1 MKSSDRPSSSK
12 PNADAAPADSSV
24 PSAATADNDVSPA
37 APNHSVPDT
46 KQASRARG
54 RSGTTASAVS
64 QSLRKV
70 YESTLDEAIPDSMMD
85 LLRQLR

>member
-1 MKSSDRPSSSK
+1 MA
-12 PNADAAPADSSV
+12 NAA
-24 PSAATADNDVSPA
+24 ADNDVAPTTPTQSNSDRGADRDRGAKSPA
-37 APNHSVPDT
+37 
-46 KQASRARG
+46 RR

-70 YESTLDEAIPDSMMD
+70 YESTLDEDIPDSMMD